1 MLRKKTPRGRILR
14 AFFTLSHRNP
24 NLERP
29 SLVTIVGSAHQLTSS
44 PMTIFGTEDELP
56 SSQVGRNALS
66 SLFFRGGHKN
76 YHPRASY
83 ELDAELLH
91 TDNEGVLKP
100 TSTGDSLATT
110 LQALKNCNFF
120 NAFLISVLIALI

>member
-66 SLFFRGGHKN
+66 SLFFVEGIRITIHE
-76 YHPRASY
+76 RAM
-83 ELDAELLH
+83 
-91 TDNEGVLKP
+91 
-100 TSTGDSLATT
+100 SLTPSFFT
-110 LQALKNCNFF
+110 LIMKE
-120 NAFLISVLIALI
+120 S